1 MFVAYESAH
10 HSFGKTGCILHPDRL
25 YSIRHCRKNWKM
37 KLVLVVEETNR
48 WDIDVP
54 NDCAMTS
61 GTSEPA
67 ARALP
72 ISFKTGEFSM
82 L

>member
-1 MFVAYESAH
+1 
-10 HSFGKTGCILHPDRL
+10 
-25 YSIRHCRKNWKM
+25 M